1 MRLLIK
7 ALGWLLTLTV
17 LAATAAAVLLFL
29 DSGPLVPEERT
40 LTAAEQAWANEW
52 LHGVRRKGMKEGA
65 RVTLTLS
72 QAEANLLAAY
82 LIDRLGQGRAAVR
95 IEDNRA
101 RVAASLSLPW
111 DRSGSFLNLE
121 VTVVGTGRLP
131 RIEQARVAGL
141 SLPGGLVQ
149 TLADRLVGALDRSGL
164 LQRVDL
170 MPNQVRLTYEWH
182 RDALE
187 TLGSGL
193 VSAEERARLMHYQGA
208 LADYGR
214 GRRRGQS
221 FELADLLSHLL
232 TEAHRL
238 APPDPVQEN
247 RAAILALA
255 AYTNGR
261 TIRSLEK
268 ASGLESVPPGSFHR
282 VLLRGRSDLAQHF
295 MTSAALTSQ
304 GGDALSELLGL
315 YKEVADS
322 RGGSGFSFAD
332 LASDRAGTRFAQQA
346 TGDREGALAVQIF
359 AQQGLREDDFMP
371 AIEGLPEGL
380 SQDAFA
386 ASFGDTHSAAYRR
399 LLDAIDRRIDARPIY
414 RSPEG

>member
-7 ALGWLLTLTV
+7 TLGWLLTVAV

-40 LTAAEQAWANEW
+40 LTAAEQAWANKW
-52 LHGVRRKGMKEGA
+52 LQGVRRKGMKDGA
-65 RVTLTLS
+65 RGTLTLS
-72 QAEANLLAAY
+72 EAEANVLAAY

-121 VTVVGTGRLP
+121 ITVVGTDRLP

-149 TLADRLVGALDRSGL
+149 TLADRLMGALDRSGL
-164 LQRVDL
+164 LQRVEL
-170 MPNQVRLTYEWH
+170 MPNQMRLTYEWH

-193 VSAEERARLMHYQGA
+193 VSAEERARLLHYQGA

-238 APPDPVQEN
+238 APSDPVQEN

-295 MTSAALTSQ
+295 MTSAAVASQ
-304 GGDALSELLGL
+304 GGDALSDLLGL
-315 YKEVADS
+315 YKEIADS
-322 RGGSGFSFAD
+322 KGGSGFSFAD
-332 LASDRAGTRFAQQA
+332 LAADRAGTRFAQQA
-346 TGDREGALAVQIF
+346 TSDREVALAVQIF

-380 SQDAFA
+380 SRDAFA
-386 ASFGDTHSAAYRR
+386 AAFRDTNSAAYRR
-399 LLDAIDRRIDARPIY
+399 LLDHIDRRIDARPFY